1 MSILLYFL
9 MIMVFMLPKKC
20 QLSVGVWQINRQ
32 NGERLICNGV
42 GVYTSL
48 YQSLSSH
55 VKKLK
60 YILRNGN
67 QNSIN
72 NEIFKQKFAYFV

>member
-20 QLSVGVWQINRQ
+20 QLSGGVWQINRQ
-32 NGERLICNGV
+32 NGERLACNGV
-42 GVYTSL
+42 GMYISL
-48 YQSLSSH
+48 YQSLSSR
-55 VKKLK
+55 VKKLI

-67 QNSIN
+67 QDSIN